1 MKLKLL
7 NFFTQAIGGL
17 KEVSHGTLQGLM
29 LKDCLPT
36 PQCTL
41 THTLTHT
48 HSHTH
53 PHVTHIHLTCV
64 HVCYIYVI
72 LSHANTHHHLNLI
85 SSLSLSHTH
94 SAHLPAPCSLLSHVS
109 WYSLGL
115 HTAASPPVSRGQN
128 RMLGLGV
135 EAQQTSGCLSGSI

>member
-29 LKDCLPT
+29 LKDCLST

-48 HSHTH
+48 HSHTSSCH
-53 PHVTHIHLTCV
+53 TYPPDVCAR
-64 HVCYIYVI
+64 CYIYVI
-72 LSHANTHHHLNLI
+72 LSHANTHHHLNLV

-115 HTAASPPVSRGQN
+115 HIAASPPVSRGQN

-135 EAQQTSGCLSGSI
+135 EAERTPACLSGSV